1 MIRNIIAI
9 MFLASAAAAGGVAL
23 GPPTE
28 SLTDTD
34 VPAEP
39 LPAEAIEC
47 IVAAIEAELNPI
59 EECNL

>member
-1 MIRNIIAI
+1 MIRIIIAAL
-9 MFLASAAAAGGVAL
+9 FLASAAAASGVAL

-28 SLTDTD
+28 PLTNTN
-34 VPAEP
+34 VPSEP
-39 LPAEAIEC
+39 LPTETIEC

>member
-1 MIRNIIAI
+1 MIRTIIAAL
-9 MFLASAAAAGGVAL
+9 FLASAAAAGGVAL

-28 SLTDTD
+28 PLTNTN

-39 LPAEAIEC
+39 LPTETIEC